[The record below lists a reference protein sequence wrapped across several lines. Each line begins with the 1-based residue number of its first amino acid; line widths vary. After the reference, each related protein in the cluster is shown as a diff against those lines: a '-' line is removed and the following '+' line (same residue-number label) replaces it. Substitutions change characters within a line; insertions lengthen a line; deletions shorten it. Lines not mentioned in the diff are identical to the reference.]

1 MIRLSATAPLALVF
15 ASLLE
20 GCLFTCGPRELAYG
34 TSLTQEELDDA
45 LRADSDSFDTGLVP
59 ADPST
64 LSCEVVCDALF
75 ANGEAQVSDCVK
87 HEVPDEGA
95 VITVDCTILRQCVGG
110 RLHEVITTTEGA
122 TGPDATAAWLAQM
135 AHDEAAAVVA
145 FRALVVELA
154 DHGAPDALIARV
166 REAIADEVRHARQ
179 AHALAV
185 ARGGVVPRVEHGPAR
200 RRDLF
205 SIALEN
211 TREAC
216 VVETWSALRTR
227 FQAQHAADPALRAV
241 FAQIADDE
249 TRHAELA
256 RDLDAWLRS
265 QLSVA
270 DRNRLDRARAAAV
283 ASLLA
288 NIGGESEPSG
298 LGLPNPAQATALLTG
313 LREALWA

>member
-1 MIRLSATAPLALVF
+1 MIRSSAAAPLALVF

-20 GCLFTCGPRELAYG
+20 GCIFNCSGHTDASSA
-34 TSLTQEELDDA
+34 SLTQQELDDA
-45 LRADSDSFDTGLVP
+45 LLADTDSFDTGLVP
-59 ADPST
+59 ADAAAI
-64 LSCEVVCDALF
+64 SCEVVCDALF
-75 ANGEAQVSDCVK
+75 AYGERFVTGCQKLPPPPDKVISVDCV
-87 HEVPDEGA
+87 VYSPC
-95 VITVDCTILRQCVGG
+95 IGG
-110 RLHEVITTTEGA
+110 RMHEVITTTERA
-122 TGPDATAAWLAQM
+122 TGPDMTTTWLAQM

-145 FRALVVELA
+145 FRALAVELA

-179 AHALAV
+179 AHALAL
-185 ARGGVVPRVEHGPAR
+185 ARGGVVPRVQHTPPV

-205 SIALEN
+205 TIALEN

-227 FQAQHAADPALRAV
+227 FQAQHAADPALRAT

-256 RDLDAWLRS
+256 RDLDAWLRA
-265 QLSVA
+265 QLSLG
-270 DRNRLDRARAAAV
+270 DRDRLDRARAVAV
-283 ASLLA
+283 EALLSNLGDECA
-288 NIGGESEPSG
+288 PCG
-298 LGLPNPAQATALLTG
+298 LGLPDPAQATVLLQG